1 MLVSD
6 SEVVEEASEATSIVS
21 EYISEIQKRIRY
33 GCKSDILSLVG
44 IRNVG
49 RVRARE
55 MKRLGLETNYDISEM
70 GPRDRSKLEALRGWS
85 PKLVENIIANAQQI
99 ILRKK

>member
-1 MLVSD
+1 MIPTGDVRTRVELAEWLLFCSKNVSLRY
-6 SEVVEEASEATSIVS
+6 EVLEEASEATSIVS

-55 MKRLGLETNYDISEM
+55 MKR
-70 GPRDRSKLEALRGWS
+70 
-85 PKLVENIIANAQQI
+85 
-99 ILRKK
+99 